1 MNKGYK
7 YFLATFAASF
17 AIAALGYGS
26 IAPAQMKDDN
36 PPLAALGE
44 PPIPADNKQTPE
56 KIELGKLLF
65 FDSRIGGDASVSCAD
80 CHAPKQGWGFNDPI
94 SRGYPG
100 AIHWRN
106 SHSVI
111 NSAYMGKLFWTG
123 SAKSLENQAPSAALG
138 ALSGNGER
146 DMIEARL
153 AFIPEYVKRFNDV
166 FGDEWPKVNNVWR
179 AMAAFERTLIHNNT
193 PFDKYMRGD
202 KSALD
207 EQQVRGMKLF
217 EGKANCIECHNGPL
231 LSDEKYYNVGVPRA
245 EDWLEN
251 GMAQV
256 TFRYQQ
262 YSKGSTE
269 AMYRKVKD
277 DAGLYYRTKEKS
289 DMGKFRTQPLR
300 YMNYTAPY
308 MHNGSFFDFDE
319 VVEFYNEGG
328 GENEFTDGTMAS
340 NKTPLLKPLNLTD
353 EEKEDLVAF
362 LESLSGDEIKMQ
374 TPKLPSYA
382 PLPAVA
388 NVN

>member
-1 MNKGYK
+1 MKKGTSQ
-7 YFLATFAASF
+7 F
-17 AIAALGYGS
+17 IAAITVVVGMS
-26 IAPAQMKDDN
+26 TPVAADTN
-36 PPLAALGE
+36 PPLAALGD

-111 NSAYMGKLFWTG
+111 NSAYMSKLFWTG
-123 SAKSLENQAPSAALG
+123 SVGSLESQAPSAALG

-153 AFIPEYVKRFNDV
+153 AFIPEYVERFNDV
-166 FGDEWPKVNNVWR
+166 FGDEWPKVNNVFR
-179 AMAAFERTLIHNNT
+179 AMAAFERTLIHNDT
-193 PFDKYMRGD
+193 PFDRYMRGD
-202 KSALD
+202 TAALD
-207 EQQVRGMKLF
+207 EQQIRGLALF
-217 EGKANCIECHNGPL
+217 EGKANCIECHNGPM
-231 LSDEKYYNVGVPRA
+231 LSDEKYYNIGVPRA
-245 EDWLEN
+245 DDWFEN

-262 YSKGSTE
+262 YAKGTTE
-269 AMYRKVKD
+269 EMYRKIKD
-277 DAGLYYRTKEKS
+277 DAGLYYRTKEKA

-300 YMNYTAPY
+300 YMEYTAPY
-308 MHNGSFFDFDE
+308 MHNGMFFDLEEIVD
-319 VVEFYNEGG
+319 FYNDGG
-328 GENEFTDGTMAS
+328 GDNEFTDGTMAS

-362 LESLSGDEIKMQ
+362 LNALSGEELKMA
-374 TPKLPSYA
+374 TPELPSYA

-388 NVN
+388 N